1 MLEYFYWG
9 VKVDHLLFKGFASH
23 SVGGLIGQCLF
34 VGSMAFLFE
43 FLRYIQ
49 TKQKQK
55 ELILRVKQLK
65 LICTTEC
72 SALIT
77 QSVANPQNPL
87 NITLFDRALLFG
99 MEISLWLLLQ
109 NIGYFIMLAVMVYNA
124 WFLVSAVIGGALGYF
139 VFGQM
144 FMKLNLQN
152 CHIMRSA
159 YCGQICGEPSDTLNQ
174 IEGEST
180 PAAKTPS
187 SSHNSLECAHNSN
200 APEPEAVQVRAQCH

>member
-9 VKVDHLLFKGFASH
+9 IKVDHLLFKGFSSH
-23 SVGGLIGQCLF
+23 SVPGLIGQCLF
-34 VGSMAFLFE
+34 IGCLAFLFE
-43 FLRYIQ
+43 FLRYVQ

-72 SALIT
+72 AALIA
-77 QSVANPQNPL
+77 QRVINPQNPL

-109 NIGYFIMLAVMVYNA
+109 NIGYLIMLAVMIYNA

-139 VFGQM
+139 IFGQM
-144 FMKLNLQN
+144 FMKINLQN

-159 YCGQICGEPSDTLNQ
+159 YCGQICGELPDTLHQ

-187 SSHNSLECAHNSN
+187 SSHHSLECTNNTNS
-200 APEPEAVQVRAQCH
+200 PKSEAVQVRAQCH